1 MSIDQMNIGFLPL
14 VDAALPILA
23 QEHGFAEEQGLHLNF
38 IRDVSWASVLDRLL
52 YGHTDAA
59 HLLAP
64 LAIATTL
71 GRGRPAK
78 ALAVPFVL
86 SLNGNAITMS
96 DTLAAKVAPAAIPGI
111 ITSCATGLPNAGSAP
126 IPTLIL

>member
-1 MSIDQMNIGFLPL
+1 VSTTRLRIGFLPL

-23 QEHGFAEEQGLHLNF
+23 HELGFAEAEGLSLELV
-38 IRDVSWASVLDRLL
+38 RDLSWATVNDRLL

-71 GRGRPAK
+71 GLGRPAVP
-78 ALAVPFVL
+78 LSVPFVL
-86 SLNGNAITMS
+86 GLNGNAITLS
-96 DTLAAKVAPAAIPGI
+96 PGLAAQVAPDCARALRAGKIAAGRRLRSRHRVIFR
-111 ITSCATGLPNAGSAP
+111 
-126 IPTLIL
+126 

>member
-1 MSIDQMNIGFLPL
+1 MNIGFLPL

-64 LAIATTL
+64 L
-71 GRGRPAK
+71 
-78 ALAVPFVL
+78 
-86 SLNGNAITMS
+86 
-96 DTLAAKVAPAAIPGI
+96 
-111 ITSCATGLPNAGSAP
+111 
-126 IPTLIL
+126 